1 MMEEDVDKLQE
12 KIRELKTLF
21 FWIAGQLFFYIKS
34 EVFFCGMINFP
45 EQDAVH
51 ILLLF
56 SCSHVFHPD
65 EHCTFSF
72 A

>member
-34 EVFFCGMINFP
+34 EFFFLWYDKFSRTRCSTHSPAIF
-45 EQDAVH
+45 
-51 ILLLF
+51 LLSCF
-56 SCSHVFHPD
+56 SS
-65 EHCTFSF
+65 
-72 A
+72 